1 MLSIANGLILRECH
15 AILEVV
21 SQTPILNTTDY
32 IIDMKLTTYSI
43 RFDGRTKELIL
54 QALSNLQGQYEKE
67 IAAGN
72 QNETILETYDQL
84 GQVRRGILMSPGEE
98 VETDELQEPNSET
111 IDETPEDMYKS
122 QEGRQS

>member
-1 MLSIANGLILRECH
+1 
-15 AILEVV
+15 
-21 SQTPILNTTDY
+21 
-32 IIDMKLTTYSI
+32 MKITTYSI

-54 QALSNLQGQYEKE
+54 QALGNLQGQYENQ

-72 QNETILETYDQL
+72 QDETILETYDQL

>member
-1 MLSIANGLILRECH
+1 MCH
-15 AILEVV
+15 VTPEVA
-21 SQTPILNTTDY
+21 SQTLTLNTTDY
-32 IIDMKLTTYSI
+32 IIDMKITTYSI

-54 QALSNLQGQYEKE
+54 QALGNLQGQYENQ

-72 QNETILETYDQL
+72 QDETILETYDQL

-111 IDETPEDMYKS
+111 IDETPEEMYKS

>member
-1 MLSIANGLILRECH
+1 
-15 AILEVV
+15 
-21 SQTPILNTTDY
+21 
-32 IIDMKLTTYSI
+32 MKLTTYSI

-54 QALSNLQGQYEKE
+54 QALSNLQGQYENQ

-72 QNETILETYDQL
+72 QDETILETYDQL

-98 VETDELQEPNSET
+98 FETDEVAEPTGET
-111 IDETPEDMYKS
+111 VNENPVEMYKS